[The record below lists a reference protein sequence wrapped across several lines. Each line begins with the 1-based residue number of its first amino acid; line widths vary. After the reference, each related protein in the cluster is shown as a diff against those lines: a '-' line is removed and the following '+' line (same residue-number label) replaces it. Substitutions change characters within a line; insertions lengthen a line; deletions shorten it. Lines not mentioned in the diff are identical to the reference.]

1 MFKSR
6 ILEDLKKVV
15 GELGYDAPD
24 IVCSIP
30 KNTDFGD
37 YTTNLALQLA
47 KSKSGNGK
55 HSPESIAKEISAK
68 IKDLD
73 YLEKVEPVGGFINF
87 FIKPDALMESLHK
100 ICDYSLLVDPQI
112 ESETQ
117 KKKVMVEFTDP
128 NPFKEF
134 HIGHLFTNS
143 VGESLS
149 RLLGATG
156 AEVKRANYFG
166 DVGMHVAKSV
176 WGMMK
181 KGKDFDD
188 LEKKTLLERVKWLGE
203 AYALGAKA
211 FEEDKEATEEIKNLN
226 LLVYIAS
233 QDYMAETVG
242 FKPEIDYS
250 GGEKVNEKLLKQV
263 KKLYAK
269 GREWSLE
276 YFETIYQILGTKF
289 DFYYPES
296 IVGEFGMELVKKNL
310 ENRVFEESEG
320 AIIFPGD
327 KYGLHKRVFINSMGL
342 PTYEAKELGL
352 AFRKQQDFDY
362 DTSIIITGAEIKEYF
377 QVLMM
382 ALSQIDPELARKA
395 IHIPHGMV
403 RMVEGKM
410 SSRTGNVITFEWLYE
425 MVREKVKAVMK
436 ESKLSSEE
444 IKQVLDVVSVG
455 ALKFALLKHDPK
467 IDTVFDLDR
476 SVALHG
482 DSGPYVQYTFA
493 RAKSVLRNG
502 QYNYNVELPHSDS
515 HPKEIK
521 HELEKEERL
530 ILQKIEYFQEIV
542 EESARNLAP
551 QQIAGYLL
559 ELASLFNLFY
569 QKHPILK
576 AEEKQEFRLALTCAV
591 AVVLK
596 QGLFLLGIDVPE
608 RM

>member
-1 MFKSR
+1 M
-6 ILEDLKKVV
+6 E
-15 GELGYDAPD
+15 ELGYQGVD
-24 IVCSIP
+24 IVLSIP
-30 KNTDFGD
+30 KNPEFGD

-47 KSKSGNGK
+47 KSKPVKGKQSSEMIAREIISHLGNL
-55 HSPESIAKEISAK
+55 S
-68 IKDLD
+68 
-73 YLEKVEPVGGFINF
+73 YLEKIEVAGGGFINF
-87 FIKPDALMESLHK
+87 FIKPDVLMQSLHK
-100 ICDYSLLVDPQI
+100 VCDYSLLVDPQVQG
-112 ESETQ
+112 EGE

-156 AEVKRANYFG
+156 AEVKRVNYFG
-166 DVGMHVAKSV
+166 DVGMHVAKAIYGLLSKLKV
-176 WGMMK
+176 KTEKLKVEEALAQLK
-181 KGKDFDD
+181 KEP
-188 LEKKTLLERVKWLGE
+188 LEMRIKFLGE

-211 FEEDKEATEEIKNLN
+211 YEEDKETAEEIKNLN
-226 LLVYIAS
+226 LLAYIAA
-233 QDYMAETVG
+233 QEYMVETAG
-242 FKPEIDYS
+242 FKPQIDYS
-250 GGEKVNEKLLKQV
+250 VYGKVDEKLLKQV
-263 KKLYAK
+263 RKLYGK

-276 YFETIYQILGTKF
+276 YFETIYAILGTKF
-289 DFYYPES
+289 DFNYPES
-296 IVGEFGMELVKKNL
+296 TVGEFGLELVRKHL
-310 ENRVFEESEG
+310 EDGVFEESEG

-382 ALSQIDPELARKA
+382 ALSQIDAELARKN

-403 RMVEGKM
+403 RMSGGKM
-410 SSRTGNVITFEWLYE
+410 SSRTGNVIAFEWLYNK
-425 MVREKVKAVMK
+425 VREKVKEVMK
-436 ESKLSSEE
+436 ESKLPSDE
-444 IKQVLDVVSVG
+444 IKHVLDSVSVG

-467 IDTVFDLDR
+467 IDTIFDLDR

-482 DSGPYVQYTFA
+482 DSGPYIQYSFA
-493 RAKSVLRNG
+493 RAKSVLRNA
-502 QYNYNVELPHSDS
+502 QYDYDVDLPHAGE
-515 HPKEIK
+515 HPKTA
-521 HELEKEERL
+521 HPNLEKEERL
-530 ILQKIEYFQEIV
+530 ILQKIEYFQEFV
-542 EESARNLAP
+542 EEAAKNLAP

-559 ELASLFNLFY
+559 DLASLFNLFY
-569 QKHPILK
+569 QKHPIIK
-576 AEEKQEFRLALTCAV
+576 SDDKQEFRLALTCAV

-596 QGLFLLGIDVPE
+596 QGLYLLGIEAPE